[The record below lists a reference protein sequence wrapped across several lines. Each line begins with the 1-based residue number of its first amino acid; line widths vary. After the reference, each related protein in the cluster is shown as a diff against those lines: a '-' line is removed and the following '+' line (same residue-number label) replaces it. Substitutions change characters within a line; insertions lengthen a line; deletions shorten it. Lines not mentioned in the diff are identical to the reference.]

1 MSGTPSPSAWDRE
14 EEELLRTPSPHPL
27 LEVASCGTSPPTT
40 PFPDR
45 PVTPPPDF
53 RDAVHPPVPPRP
65 GPPPPATTYRQFRCM
80 VCGEVGHITFRCGH
94 FAPLTPQERWS
105 LVRRE
110 GRCANCLSAQH
121 ADGVCASKKRCAQCG
136 RAHHTMLH
144 LPDGHF
150 APSSSG
156 PQPPSQLMFVDMFNS
171 LKRPAPF
178 CQPPPD
184 YEGFRRRRPNPIP
197 AGYEAPSPM
206 PGLPRFPPPSPRPP
220 SRGYPPLLRMPEP
233 LVPCSPVP
241 PQSPPPANPWWSEDP
256 LYEFGFERFF
266 PRTPPPT
273 SSPLPSFYE
282 LDPGTPPSRAPL
294 EPSHNR
300 LGRVRPLHATQI
312 SPSEP
317 STSDLI
323 QPPGSPL
330 IHLEPEEMVEV
341 RPRGRGFPAYESPPP
356 SRPSS
361 RPGPSS
367 ARERVR
373 SLARGREATRQRDAS
388 RARFHGSR
396 RLGPGRSSR
405 PRRSPPPARMMQ
417 SPERDP
423 LYARVRLRGS
433 GAYVFARR
441 DWH

>member
-1 MSGTPSPSAWDRE
+1 MLPEARIYFYDHNPIPGCDWFVDPQNPNNGPVLINPDNIIPAQYGRPQLQQDLTGLIAYNELLKKHKFCNAKVRFSGT
-14 EEELLRTPSPHPL
+14 
-27 LEVASCGTSPPTT
+27 GT
-40 PFPDR
+40 
-45 PVTPPPDF
+45 
-53 RDAVHPPVPPRP
+53 A
-65 GPPPPATTYRQFRCM
+65 
-80 VCGEVGHITFRCGH
+80 E
-94 FAPLTPQERWS
+94 
-105 LVRRE
+105 
-110 GRCANCLSAQH
+110 
-121 ADGVCASKKRCAQCG
+121 
-136 RAHHTMLH
+136 
-144 LPDGHF
+144 
-150 APSSSG
+150 
-156 PQPPSQLMFVDMFNS
+156 MFNS

-220 SRGYPPLLRMPEP
+220 SRGYPPLLRMPDP

-273 SSPLPSFYE
+273 SSPLPSVYE
-282 LDPGTPPSRAPL
+282 LDPGTPPPEHLWNRHITDWDEFDPFTPRRFRPPSPPPL
-294 EPSHNR
+294 IPFS
-300 LGRVRPLHATQI
+300 
-312 SPSEP
+312 
-317 STSDLI
+317 
-323 QPPGSPL
+323 PPGSPL

-373 SLARGREATRQRDAS
+373 SLARGREATRQRDSS
-388 RARFHGSR
+388 RGSR

-405 PRRSPPPARMMQ
+405 PCRSPSPARMMQ

-441 DWH
+441 GWH